1 MIVLLEIIGIAVVLG
16 AVVWGVWY
24 FRQKRATGQ
33 LDQIARK
40 KAEASKL
47 VSKAELAEGINRIP
61 VVLSLTDDSIYY
73 ENPDLD
79 AQLELSRI
87 EEIEYADELAT
98 GRSID
103 GGRVLRLRSHG
114 HAFEFVLDTKDAR
127 RWNDALPAHSF
138 EGEHTRRA
146 G

>member
-1 MIVLLEIIGIAVVLG
+1 MIVLLEIIGIAAVVG
-16 AVVWGVWY
+16 AVAWLVWY
-24 FRQKRATGQ
+24 LRQKRANGQ

-40 KAEASKL
+40 RADASKL
-47 VSKAELAEGINRIP
+47 VAKAELAEGINRIP
-61 VVLSLTDDSIYY
+61 VVLSLTDDAIFY

-98 GRSID
+98 GRSIES
-103 GGRVLRLRSHG
+103 GRVLRLRSHG
-114 HAFEFVLDTKDAR
+114 HAFEFVLDTKEAA
-127 RWNDALPAHSF
+127 RWNKALPAHSF
-138 EGEHTRRA
+138 EGQHTRRA